1 MMIFSVP
8 FSSFIIWSWAENNVL
23 QICSNCNVAWKQW
36 QNIFSFAAMTKYF
49 VSCFVWKN
57 LISCSHF
64 LSHPCY
70 RCYCCWK
77 TALNQFSY
85 SKNVLCPSVDCQGDF
100 FPSFLASFS
109 LPLFFFLPW
118 EIFLKCKGAKNL
130 LKSQERRILRNFKH
144 VISGCSLLLR

>member
-1 MMIFSVP
+1 MYFKYVQIAMSHG
-8 FSSFIIWSWAENNVL
+8 NNDKTFFRL
-23 QICSNCNVAWKQW
+23 RQW
-36 QNIFSFAAMTKYF
+36 QNISFHVLFEKFDFMFT
-49 VSCFVWKN
+49 
-57 LISCSHF
+57 F

-70 RCYCCWK
+70 CYRCCWK